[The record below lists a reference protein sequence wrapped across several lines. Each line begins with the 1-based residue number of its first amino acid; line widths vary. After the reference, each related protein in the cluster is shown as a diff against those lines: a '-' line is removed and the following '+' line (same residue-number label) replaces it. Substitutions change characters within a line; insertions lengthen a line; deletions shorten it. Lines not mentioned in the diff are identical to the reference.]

1 MKKCEEC
8 NKELHILQSY
18 RHPALGKNFSL
29 CGKCFDKINEDMKRW
44 SKFCLFNSKLTNI
57 KLQDTWN
64 KNISDKPDLQK
75 WFNNLWLT
83 KP

>member
-8 NKELHILQSY
+8 DKELHILQGYS
-18 RHPALGKNFSL
+18 HPALGKNFFV
-29 CGKCFDKINEDMKRW
+29 CGKCFDKINEDMERW
-44 SKFCLFNSKLTNI
+44 SKFCLFNSKLSNI
-57 KLQDTWN
+57 ELQDTWN